1 MMQAVKIS
9 DGLVAVLPRQTDQ
22 DQPYVILMNP
32 ENGRMAKVDFPAVQ
46 KKPKTKLA

>member
-9 DGLVAVLPRQTDQ
+9 DGLVAVLPRQTNQ

-32 ENGRMAKVDFPAVQ
+32 ENGRMAKVDFPTVQ
-46 KKPKTKLA
+46 KKSKTKLY